1 VPPSCSSYF
10 FSPPL
15 LVKSDQVDYFR
26 LFTTNSKKIS
36 LKYKLIELFFL
47 RARERGV
54 RERGKVK

>member
-47 RARERGV
+47 RARERGK
-54 RERGKVK
+54 REG